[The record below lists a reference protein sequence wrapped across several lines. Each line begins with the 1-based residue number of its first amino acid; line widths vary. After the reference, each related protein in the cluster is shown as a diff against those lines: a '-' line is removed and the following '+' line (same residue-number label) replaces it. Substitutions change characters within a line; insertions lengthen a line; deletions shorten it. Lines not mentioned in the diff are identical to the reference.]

1 MNRECREEWFKRV
14 CLLLFCVKVTT
25 LVGLFDIYVLNLAG
39 TAGMFGVIMC
49 ALRVDANKNYNVVTK
64 KAYNV

>member
-1 MNRECREEWFKRV
+1 
-14 CLLLFCVKVTT
+14 